1 MSNNQI
7 HSQMKKTIAMSVL
20 LTLSAVLAAQTT
32 LPEPEKFKVTWEWVV
47 VAITSL
53 YEFTSRVIPTPKDYT
68 VLGQVLKY
76 LGKLSDL
83 LNRKK

>member
-20 LTLSAVLAAQTT
+20 LTIAAVLAAQST

-47 VAITSL
+47 VAITSF